1 LNLSLAA
8 GKHKGRQHIL
18 EMSTILTNNDR
29 KSCKLGIITAMHM
42 FDYQKGLYIQLDFG
56 RVIDRLAKRYE
67 KVYLCAPVK
76 KGKPN
81 QSRDYRLKAE
91 NIEIVAQPFHL
102 RTISSLKHCW
112 GISSAYARLFRKSDV
127 IFLRGMIPFVC
138 MAYLWAVVF
147 RKKACHWIV
156 TNPIA
161 LLKSHRRAGR
171 FLDALSILYAWQD
184 RLFTKLGRA
193 LTGGSFICNGEELG
207 KIYKSARTAVTI
219 SSTIRDDEIFER
231 EDSCNSNTLR
241 ILFIGFVRPEK
252 GLEYLLE
259 AVSRVKIDKPWELT
273 IVGSWNGFDYYHR
286 KLERIIAGLQIGDR
300 IRWTGYVPY
309 GPEMF
314 EYMRE
319 SDLFVLP
326 TLSEG
331 TPRVLVEA
339 RANSL
344 PIIATRV
351 GGIPTSVTNGKDGLL
366 VVAKDPKMLAEAI
379 ERIVREGDLRR
390 SLIKNGLEFA
400 KGRTVNQFTK
410 EVIEQLE

>member
-1 LNLSLAA
+1 LI
-8 GKHKGRQHIL
+8 G
-18 EMSTILTNNDR
+18 NDK
-29 KSCKLGIITAMHM
+29 KSRKLGIITAMHM
-42 FDYQKGLYIQLDFG
+42 FDYQKGLYIHAAFG
-56 RVIDRLAKRYE
+56 RVIDRLAKQYE

-76 KGKPN
+76 AGEPN
-81 QSRDYRLKAE
+81 QTRDHRIDAKNVE
-91 NIEIVAQPFHL
+91 MIGQPFHKTTL
-102 RTISSLKHCW
+102 SSLKHCW

-127 IFLRGMIPFVC
+127 IFIRGMIPFVC
-138 MAYLWAVVF
+138 MAYLWAVLF
-147 RKKACHWIV
+147 GKRPCHWIV
-156 TNPIA
+156 GNPIA

-171 FLDALSILYAWQD
+171 FADSLSMLYAWQD

-193 LTGGSFICNGEELG
+193 LTGGSFICNGQELG
-207 KIYKSARTAVTI
+207 NIYKSARTAVTI

-231 EDSCNSNTLR
+231 EDSCNSETVR
-241 ILFIGFVRPEK
+241 ILYIGFVRPEK

-259 AVSRVKIDKPWELT
+259 ALSGVKIDKPWEFT

-300 IRWTGYVPY
+300 IRWAGYVSY

-314 EYMRE
+314 KYMRE

-344 PIIATRV
+344 PIIATKV
-351 GGIPTSVTNGKDGLL
+351 GGIATSVTDGKDGLL
-366 VVAKDPKMLAEAI
+366 VPAKDPKALLTAI
-379 ERIVREGDLRR
+379 ERIVKDRELRR

-400 KGRTVNQFTK
+400 KGRTVDQFVK
-410 EVIEQLE
+410 EIMEKLEEGIN